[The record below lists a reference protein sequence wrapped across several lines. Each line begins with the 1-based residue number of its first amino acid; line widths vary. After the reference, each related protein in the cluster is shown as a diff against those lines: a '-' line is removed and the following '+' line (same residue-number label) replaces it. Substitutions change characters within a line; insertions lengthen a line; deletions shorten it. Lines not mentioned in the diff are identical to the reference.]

1 MASAHRPGYEAG
13 SMDRPE
19 QVSPPPGT
27 TAGRRSFSKLAPD
40 VRRQQLIDATFRSL
54 CLHGDAGTSVRTIA
68 ALAGLSQGMVRH
80 HFQTKGELLAA
91 TTRHLSDRF
100 YLAAE
105 AAIAEAGPDPLARL
119 RAILLIGL
127 RPPILDRDYVR
138 ARYILWSL
146 SQSDAAMRAA
156 HEETYGRLRHRLEGL
171 VQEIAQDRRQT
182 IDPVETARLLMALLK
197 GAWVEWLVSPEGC
210 DPERIVAGFL
220 AMLEDRLSATVPDAR
235 STA

>member
-1 MASAHRPGYEAG
+1 M
-13 SMDRPE
+13 
-19 QVSPPPGT
+19 
-27 TAGRRSFSKLAPD
+27 TARRSFTKQPPET
-40 VRRQQLIDATFRSL
+40 RRLQLIEATFRSL
-54 CLHGDAGTSVRTIA
+54 CLHGDAGTSVRSIA
-68 ALAGLSQGMVRH
+68 GLAGLSQGMVRH

-100 YLAAE
+100 YDAA
-105 AAIAEAGPDPLARL
+105 AAASAAAGPDPADQL

-127 RPPILDRDYVR
+127 RPPILERDYVR

-156 HEETYGRLRHRLEGL
+156 HEETYGRLRRRLEGL
-171 VQEIAQDRRQT
+171 LTEIAARNGAA
-182 IDPVETARLLMALLK
+182 IDPVDTARLLMALLK

-220 AMLEDRLSATVPDAR
+220 ALLEDRLGPAGA
-235 STA
+235 

>member
-1 MASAHRPGYEAG
+1 MDQ
-13 SMDRPE
+13 DRP
-19 QVSPPPGT
+19 SAPPGGSP
-27 TAGRRSFSKLAPD
+27 AAARRSFSKLAPE
-40 VRRQQLIDATFRSL
+40 VRRRQLIDATFRSL
-54 CLHGDAGTSVRTIA
+54 CLHGDAGTSVRAIA
-68 ALAGLSQGMVRH
+68 AIAGLSLGMVRH

-100 YLAAE
+100 YAAAE
-105 AAIAEAGPDPLARL
+105 AAIAAAGPDPMAQL
-119 RAILLIGL
+119 RAILLVGL

-156 HEETYGRLRHRLEGL
+156 HEETYGRLRRRLEGL
-171 VQEIAQDRRQT
+171 VGDIARTRGSAV
-182 IDPVETARLLMALLK
+182 DPVETARLLMALLK

-220 AMLEDRLSATVPDAR
+220 AMLEERMAATVPGAPP
-235 STA
+235 TA

>member
-1 MASAHRPGYEAG
+1 MPSRIPAVASA
-13 SMDRPE
+13 
-19 QVSPPPGT
+19 
-27 TAGRRSFSKLAPD
+27 RRSFTKLPPD
-40 VRRQQLIDATFRSL
+40 VRRQQLIEATFRSL
-54 CLHGDAGTSVRTIA
+54 CLHGDAGTSVRSIA

-100 YLAAE
+100 YDAAE
-105 AAIAEAGPDPLARL
+105 AASAAAGPDPVAQL

-127 RPPILDRDYVR
+127 RPPILERDYVR

-156 HEETYGRLRHRLEGL
+156 HEETYGRLRRRLEGL
-171 VQEIAQDRRQT
+171 VAEIASARGTD
-182 IDPVETARLLMALLK
+182 IDPIATARLLMALLK

-220 AMLEDRLSATVPDAR
+220 PMLEDRMAPGAGAVSAAAGGR
-235 STA
+235 SSG

>member
-1 MASAHRPGYEAG
+1 MSIGEPAEATARRG
-13 SMDRPE
+13 FNKLPPE
-19 QVSPPPGT
+19 I
-27 TAGRRSFSKLAPD
+27 
-40 VRRQQLIDATFRSL
+40 RRQQLIEATFRAL
-54 CLHGDAGTSVRTIA
+54 CLYGDAGTSVRSIA

-100 YLAAE
+100 YDAAALAS
-105 AAIAEAGPDPLARL
+105 AAAGPDPLAQL
-119 RAILLIGL
+119 RAILLVGL
-127 RPPILDRDYVR
+127 RPPILERDYVR

-156 HEETYGRLRHRLEGL
+156 HEETYGRLRRRLEGL
-171 VQEIAQDRRQT
+171 LAEIAARNDSA

-220 AMLEDRLSATVPDAR
+220 PMLEDRLAR
-235 STA
+235 

>member
-1 MASAHRPGYEAG
+1 MNRPPSSDPSG
-13 SMDRPE
+13 SGD
-19 QVSPPPGT
+19 
-27 TAGRRSFSKLAPD
+27 AARRSFSKLAPA

-68 ALAGLSQGMVRH
+68 ALADLSQGMVRH

-100 YLAAE
+100 YEAAE
-105 AAIAEAGPDPLARL
+105 AAAAAAGPDPLARL
-119 RAILLIGL
+119 RAILLVGL

-146 SQSDAAMRAA
+146 SQSDAAMQAA
-156 HEETYGRLRHRLEGL
+156 HEETYGRLRRRLEGL
-171 VQEIAQDRRQT
+171 LGEIAATRGST
-182 IDPVETARLLMALLK
+182 VDPVETARLLMALLK

-220 AMLEDRLSATVPDAR
+220 PMLEAR
-235 STA
+235 MAPPPLTARRVQQSSG